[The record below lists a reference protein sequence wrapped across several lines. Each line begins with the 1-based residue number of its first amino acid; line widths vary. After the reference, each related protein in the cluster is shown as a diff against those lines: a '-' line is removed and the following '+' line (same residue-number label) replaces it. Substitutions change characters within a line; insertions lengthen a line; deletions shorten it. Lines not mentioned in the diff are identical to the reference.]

1 MFDRTLITM
10 SVRAT
15 RTALVVGLVSTAL
28 EPAAYDCVTI
38 VTAHSSIDYGRIVEE
53 APIVVDLRNATG
65 RAGLASP
72 KVFKL

>member
-1 MFDRTLITM
+1 MKP
-10 SVRAT
+10 
-15 RTALVVGLVSTAL
+15 GLVSERLIRL

>member
-1 MFDRTLITM
+1 MPELPEY
-10 SVRAT
+10 
-15 RTALVVGLVSTAL
+15 GLASAAL

-38 VTAHSSIDYGRIVEE
+38 VTAHSSIDYGRVVED

-65 RAGLASP
+65 KAGLASP